1 MSLTVIK
8 PGMLSSFQDRGRD
21 GYQHQGIPAA
31 GAMDERAHRLA
42 NALAG
47 NEDDRA
53 TLEITLTG
61 PTLRFDAAAC
71 FALAGADLGAQ
82 LNGQD
87 IPMHRPLVARPGD
100 TLAFGA
106 RPPRARA
113 PTWPCMAAMRCLW

>member
-1 MSLTVIK
+1 M
-8 PGMLSSFQDRGRD
+8 
-21 GYQHQGIPAA
+21 HWPAQTT
-31 GAMDERAHRLA
+31 
-42 NALAG
+42 
-47 NEDDRA
+47 A

-106 RPPRARA
+106 VRLGARA
-113 PTWPCMAAMRCLW
+113 WPCMAAMRCLW